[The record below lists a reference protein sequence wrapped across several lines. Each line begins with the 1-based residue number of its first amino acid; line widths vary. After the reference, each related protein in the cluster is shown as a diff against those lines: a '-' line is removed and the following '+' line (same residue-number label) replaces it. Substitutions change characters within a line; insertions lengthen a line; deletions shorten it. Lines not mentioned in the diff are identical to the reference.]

1 MFTPLS
7 LAVIIQEQNILCSV
21 IQQFRNTCLT
31 HTGYP
36 TVKVTRQ
43 NKYNL
48 KYGMHLCLCV
58 HKIYFLERK
67 NPGKMNNNLLV
78 DKNI

>member
-1 MFTPLS
+1 M
-7 LAVIIQEQNILCSV
+7 
-21 IQQFRNTCLT
+21 QQFRNTCLT

-67 NPGKMNNNLLV
+67 NPGEMNNILLV
-78 DKNI
+78 DKMNDRIYDLWYQIHDSNK